1 MNRLV
6 KAIRGGFKSGGFSFL
21 QDRAYSK
28 TGAYLNTVFNKYFP
42 TSKDTPSDWEFVDND
57 ILNGA
62 GIMLFRNKTTDQLDV
77 VTFSP
82 YDLRTFVQFKR
93 GDSVLGSYLT
103 NTGSGGLI
111 NYRST
116 YGNIEAVKAMVLLN

>member
-82 YDLRTFVQFKR
+82 YDLGTFV
-93 GDSVLGSYLT
+93 
-103 NTGSGGLI
+103 
-111 NYRST
+111 
-116 YGNIEAVKAMVLLN
+116 